1 MAIYYKFKNEK
12 DFGKITLSGGSMQV
26 LALKEA
32 IAVKKNMSMDGMDFD
47 LVIQDVKTKEG
58 VARPS
63 LVVRAFAR
71 FFHVRGAWL
80 WGRAGHTGRLATATG
95 VNNLPPD
102 RCGPVCCGR
111 WATVIINKSARL
123 SPMPSNF
130 CKTHCVWVGS
140 GSIVVGSP
148 ESRPTYTHPPR
159 SHPGRVVLGVCLPPT
174 PLPAVRSSSWGGA
187 VGAGRARGGVCV
199 CVCVLCRN
207 ERASAC
213 VVRGGRFYT
222 VVFSTCVNEVAC
234 TSLASCNATRPQCSR
249 PSSPPDRFTLA
260 QTHATHTHTCTH
272 TYAAHT
278 RGRLPVCS

>member
-123 SPMPSNF
+123 SPMPSTF

-159 SHPGRVVLGVCLPPT
+159 SHPGRVVLGAVCPPPPY
-174 PLPAVRSSSWGGA
+174 PLFALVLGGGLLA
-187 VGAGRARGGVCV
+187 PGARAAAVCV
-199 CVCVLCRN
+199 CVCFVAMSA
-207 ERASAC
+207 RARA
-213 VVRGGRFYT
+213 
-222 VVFSTCVNEVAC
+222 
-234 TSLASCNATRPQCSR
+234 L
-249 PSSPPDRFTLA
+249 
-260 QTHATHTHTCTH
+260 
-272 TYAAHT
+272 
-278 RGRLPVCS
+278 